1 MLSGLPSTL
10 WRVSEFEQRYR
21 TESSMPA
28 GFDGPRVMTS
38 SLMGELD
45 SLQRRHVGRDV
56 VEVLAACRR
65 AQEQARLYVR
75 LDDLIWPITVF
86 PHSGVYHSRHDLLRT
101 FESGVRDLEIVAVE
115 PSFETEP
122 GQRERERSDI
132 AEFFRPLRPALWS
145 LAISSPTRGLLKEIA
160 GTAAYR
166 ALRRLEQDGMVGS
179 GAIGHAARRLHT
191 EAASLRHVAQ
201 WPGMSLER
209 AIRLLNALYLTSNLM
224 VTRSHPRARPEPT
237 TRFGLGTDGGPC

>member
-10 WRVSEFEQRYR
+10 WRVSAFEQRHR
-21 TESSMPA
+21 TESTMPA
-28 GFDGPRVMTS
+28 GFDGTRVMTS

-45 SLQRRHVGRDV
+45 ELERRHVGRDV

-65 AQEQARLYVR
+65 AQEQARLYLR
-75 LDDLIWPITVF
+75 LDDLVWPITVF
-86 PHSGVYHSRHDLLRT
+86 PHAGVYYSRHDLMNT
-101 FESGVRDLEIVAVE
+101 FEAGVRDLEIVGVE
-115 PSFETEP
+115 PSFATEP
-122 GQRERERSDI
+122 GQRERERSEM

-166 ALRRLEQDGMVGS
+166 ALRRVDTEGMRTS
-179 GAIGHAARRLHT
+179 GAIGHAAHRLHT
-191 EAASLRHVAQ
+191 EAASLRHIAQ
-201 WPGMSLER
+201 WPGMTLER

-224 VTRSHPRARPEPT
+224 VTRSHPRARPQPS
-237 TRFGLGTDGGPC
+237 GTH